1 VNGNNVSAIGAPL
14 TAFAFLISVALSPA
28 TANADRANEPLR
40 FFDGRTEM
48 VSLVKV
54 AMKKPYRSR
63 TLGRGYISSDGTLSL
78 VQQVME
84 EGKPTQQ
91 RQWRMRRVGP
101 GRFSGTMSQAVGPV
115 TVQASGG
122 KFLFKF
128 RMKGHLAVEQWI
140 MPLPGGKAAQSKT
153 TVRKFG
159 MRVAS
164 SEGMIR
170 KL

>member
-1 VNGNNVSAIGAPL
+1 MRPL
-14 TAFAFLISVALSPA
+14 VAFAFLISLALSPA
-28 TANADRANEPLR
+28 TSSVDQANEPLR
-40 FFDGRTEM
+40 FFEGRTEM
-48 VSLVKV
+48 TSLVKV
-54 AMKKPYRSR
+54 VMKKPYRSR
-63 TLGRGYISSDGTLSL
+63 TLGRGHISSDGTLSL

-84 EGKPTQQ
+84 DGKPTQQ

-101 GRFSGTMSQAVGPV
+101 GKFSGTMSQAVGPV
-115 TVQASGG
+115 TVESSRG

-128 RMKGHLAVEQWI
+128 SMKGNLAVEQWI
-140 MPLPGGKAAQSKT
+140 MPLPGGNAAKSKT